1 MLFRGLFVLHL
12 PFLPLKETVAVR
24 LKRAILLLNLELKI
38 PGGAAHGLCS
48 PQVGGSLM
56 RLTGLARG
64 RFETV
69 SDLLRPRLPYRAHLG
84 TPGHGSGVYTVM
96 KYSWLGV
103 PAATRGGRRVASR
116 KPWPGRTCRP
126 RRSRWRGLCL
136 GRAGPGAERSGSRSA
151 PGQAGPRQRFLAF
164 QRVGVLSNLG
174 HGILP
179 HFKPVID
186 RRRCT
191 RGTVTTTELNCAPCS
206 DLRGRGRRAPACH
219 LASPG
224 GRPAPP
230 GSLTLHLNKFERS
243 VKWLG
248 WGAGGAGAG
257 VWVWFFFFWKRFRGD
272 LIKTGGGAGG
282 AQDAAAQVPGAP
294 GR

>member
-1 MLFRGLFVLHL
+1 MKLLGVRGTGKQRVPSLEGTVLFRGLFVLHL

-116 KPWPGRTCRP
+116 KPWPESLAGSLSGP
-126 RRSRWRGLCL
+126 
-136 GRAGPGAERSGSRSA
+136 GRAGSGAERQS
-151 PGQAGPRQRFLAF
+151 
-164 QRVGVLSNLG
+164 V
-174 HGILP
+174 
-179 HFKPVID
+179 
-186 RRRCT
+186 
-191 RGTVTTTELNCAPCS
+191 
-206 DLRGRGRRAPACH
+206 
-219 LASPG
+219 
-224 GRPAPP
+224 RP
-230 GSLTLHLNKFERS
+230 
-243 VKWLG
+243 
-248 WGAGGAGAG
+248 GAGGPSST
-257 VWVWFFFFWKRFRGD
+257 
-272 LIKTGGGAGG
+272 L
-282 AQDAAAQVPGAP
+282 PGLSASWCFVKP
-294 GR
+294 RPRYSSPL